1 MKNNQNILSS
11 VLLASA
17 LTLTPLAVTTLSA
30 KTQVKVNSLSNSIAK
45 NLHRR
50 GIDKDISIKI
60 AGRAFRIDEELFAL
74 MLQNVEN
81 GCSTL
86 SKNEI
91 LDYLSTQ
98 ALMQKDIVLDS
109 YSYLVNMMH
118 NIKGEALSKDE
129 LNNLNLLAAKNSFY
143 VQGWF

>member
-98 ALMQKDIVLDS
+98 ALMQKNIELDS